1 MADYSPSYFDDV
13 KIYEGYPILSATATS
28 VTIKRP
34 YAHTLQNNI
43 FRVGDVVTLAIG
55 LSDEETGEILT
66 IVDDNSYTKL
76 TFATFTNTPVA
87 GELAGRKR
95 FAGNVVDINDENNNI
110 LTNIKFN
117 ITCLDYTR
125 IFDKA
130 LINDTYT
137 DATSRY
143 IVNDFCNVTVN
154 RNQTIDQFDYANTT
168 ALRVAWI
175 ESGDGGN
182 PTLDT
187 VNYRETT

>member
-1 MADYSPSYFDDV
+1 M
-13 KIYEGYPILSATATS
+13 
-28 VTIKRP
+28 
-34 YAHTLQNNI
+34 
-43 FRVGDVVTLAIG
+43 
-55 LSDEETGEILT
+55 
-66 IVDDNSYTKL
+66 

-95 FAGNVVDINDENNNI
+95 FAGNIVDINDENNNV
-110 LTNIKFN
+110 LTNIQFN
-117 ITCLDYTR
+117 VTCLDYTR

-154 RNQTIDQFDYANTT
+154 KNQGIDEFNYANTT
-168 ALRVAWI
+168 ALRAAWI

-182 PTLDT
+182 PVLDT
-187 VNYRETT
+187 TYYQEGTGSGTFDWTFS